1 MTKSKIDD
9 NGKKIAKIYIAMVDE
24 LNRLKSNR
32 TYIILQII
40 LLIAVIALQTIN
52 KTFLNTTMS
61 KVLVMF
67 QLISIV
73 IYLSSSIIGYINR
86 LEVIII
92 LICSMLNDE
101 YGLKEVLIELNKYE
115 NKKEDEEENK

>member
-9 NGKKIAKIYIAMVDE
+9 NGKKIAKIYVAMVDE
-24 LNRLKSNR
+24 LNRLKSDR

>member
-1 MTKSKIDD
+1 MAKSKIDD
-9 NGKKIAKIYIAMVDE
+9 NGKKIAKIYVAMVDE